1 MSKVLPF
8 LSEGPK
14 DVSGLSIGEALN
26 LFYDG
31 HLDQEELETVIR
43 VYYGESLEQC

>member
-31 HLDQEELETVIR
+31 HLDQEELETVIK